1 MSIPGFYRAFEE
13 RFYAPRDVIKRLRR
27 QYLPFVEPLV
37 ALYPQSETFD
47 IGCGRGEW
55 LELMGELG
63 FNSFGVDLDE
73 GMLQDCR
80 DFNLRALQGDA
91 VAYLKTLAD
100 ESQAVITAF
109 HVVEHIS
116 FEQLQAV
123 VIESHRALK
132 PGGLLIME
140 TPNPEN
146 IAVATRNFYLDPTH
160 QRVIPPLLL
169 GFLPEFHGFARV
181 GTLRL
186 QESHELR
193 DSTDVGLMDVIAGVS
208 PDYAVVAQKAA
219 APDVLAAFDPPFNAR
234 YGLELPQ
241 LAGRYDRKVEGG
253 LAVLSQRLTEAEAAV
268 GRTIEV
274 LNQLASQHAQLEQLR
289 AQAESAQA
297 QRDALLQSR
306 SWRITSPLRWGASM
320 LYSFSLPVRKTANF
334 VLRHALNRSQGPL
347 SKLMGVVLRSPFSH
361 RINAW
366 LLRFPHL
373 HKHLSGIAQRNGIAP
388 HPSYLRT
395 ASRLL
400 SKPIDPSLAALTPRA
415 RRIHA
420 MLNNATKNTE
430 RRQ

>member
-37 ALYPQSETFD
+37 KLYPHSETFD

-55 LELMGELG
+55 LELMGELE
-63 FNSFGVDLDE
+63 FSAFGVDLDE

-80 DFNLRALQGDA
+80 DFNLAAMQGDA

-116 FEQLQAV
+116 FEQLQTV

-193 DSTDVGLMDVIAGVS
+193 DSMEVGLMDVIAGVS

-234 YGLELPQ
+234 YGLELSQ
-241 LAGRYDRKVEGG
+241 LAARYDRKVEGG
-253 LAVLSQRLTEAEAAV
+253 FAIFSQRLTDAEAAV
-268 GRTIEV
+268 GRTLEA
-274 LNQLASQHAQLEQLR
+274 LTAQQAQLDQLR
-289 AQAESAQA
+289 AQAEDAQA
-297 QRDALLQSR
+297 RRDALLQSW
-306 SWRITSPLRWGASM
+306 SWRLTSPLRWGAGT
-320 LYSFSLPVRKTANF
+320 LYSLSLPARKIANY
-334 VLRHALNRSQGPL
+334 VLRHALDRSEGL
-347 SKLMGVVLRSPFSH
+347 VSKLIGVVLRSRFSH

-373 HKHLSGIAQRNGIAP
+373 HNQLSGIAHRN
-388 HPSYLRT
+388 LRT
-395 ASRLL
+395 ASRWG

-420 MLNNATKNTE
+420 MLDNATKNTE